1 MEPLDDNNNPQII
14 PSPSEISDIR
24 KKHPSPAFVFDID
37 GVFLKGGTLLP
48 RAGEAFLKVKERKV
62 PYIFLTNSTGCNRS
76 KAILLTKLMGIEVK
90 PEEVIMAQSPV
101 KDLFEDIQMVSY
113 PDPTSEKDEMGTY
126 AENFAIYKDK
136 YCLLVSSNNDKGEET
151 FAKLIGLKRENYI
164 TCAEIDRLYPN
175 LDWMNR
181 AKWPKEVDTSP
192 RIADN
197 EFRPIDCIVL
207 LGEPVNWERNCQ
219 IILDVILGKGHPNIR
234 NPEYPNIKNKIPIIA
249 ANLDLSWKGAAN
261 MPRFGNGAFLLIL
274 ETLYKKFTGNTLEY
288 EKMFG
293 KPSHH
298 TYEFCLKRLRQLYPD
313 QKIETI
319 IGIGDNP
326 QSDIAGANNIKMI
339 DKKHSWLSVLVE
351 TGVYARRS
359 SRDFELPPSMETEG
373 KPNHAH
379 RDFKGIPIAP
389 DYLMY
394 DLYEVIESF
403 TN

>member
-1 MEPLDDNNNPQII
+1 MPDSNNNTL
-14 PSPSEISDIR
+14 PSKLQKISIQS
-24 KKHPSPAFVFDID
+24 KHPNPAFVFDID

-48 RAGEAFLKVKERKV
+48 RAAEAFLKVKERKV
-62 PYIFLTNSTGCNRS
+62 PYIFLTNSTGCNKS
-76 KAILLTKLMGIEVK
+76 KAKLLTKLMGIEVK

-101 KDLFEDIQMVSY
+101 QDLFEDFQDNQKGDDQNM
-113 PDPTSEKDEMGTY
+113 
-126 AENFAIYKDK
+126 AIYKDK
-136 YCLLVSSNNDKGEET
+136 HCLLVSSNNDNGEET
-151 FAKLIGLKRENYI
+151 FARLIGLQRENYI
-164 TCAEIDRLYPN
+164 TCKEIDELYPN

-181 AKWPKEVDTSP
+181 GKWPKEVDTSP
-192 RIADN
+192 RITDG
-197 EFRPIDCIVL
+197 EFKPIECIVL
-207 LGEPVNWERNCQ
+207 LGEPVNWEQNCQ

-234 NPEYPNIKNKIPIIA
+234 DSDYPNIKNKIPIVA
-249 ANLDLSWKGAAN
+249 ANLDLCWKGAAN

-288 EKMFG
+288 KKMFG

-313 QKIETI
+313 QNIETI

-326 QSDIAGANNIKMI
+326 QSDIAGANNIKMM
-339 DKKHSWLSVLVE
+339 DKGHNWLSVLVE

-359 SRDFELPPSMETEG
+359 SQDFELPPNTETEG

-403 TN
+403 TS